1 MNANLIAQMP
11 AGTARADVDYYPKS
25 QEYRAQVQAQNFR
38 LEKLQTVQA
47 RNMRIAGALNLN
59 ASGHGTVK
67 DPQLQVTL
75 EIPQLQM
82 KQQII
87 QGIKLQTTIQNHVAN
102 IALDSDVGKTFIK
115 AHGTVGI
122 DAPYLADVRLDTGT
136 IEFQPLVAIYQPQQ
150 AADVSGQTQIHA
162 TIRGPLA
169 DKSRVEAHLEIPNLA
184 FNYKQFQLASE
195 KPIRVDYQNGTA
207 TLQPASIRGTGT
219 TIDAQAVIPVNNLNA
234 ATFLVQGEGRSS
246 HCPALCARFAKHG

>member
-1 MNANLIAQMP
+1 MNVAVHGTQLSPVGQGTITVTKAKIAGESVQNLNVKFQGDGNTVNANLVAQMP

-47 RNMRIAGALNLN
+47 RNMRITGALNLN

-122 DAPYLADVRLDTGT
+122 DSPYTC
-136 IEFQPLVAIYQPQQ
+136 
-150 AADVSGQTQIHA
+150 
-162 TIRGPLA
+162 
-169 DKSRVEAHLEIPNLA
+169 
-184 FNYKQFQLASE
+184 
-195 KPIRVDYQNGTA
+195 
-207 TLQPASIRGTGT
+207 
-219 TIDAQAVIPVNNLNA
+219 
-234 ATFLVQGEGRSS
+234 GRPS
-246 HCPALCARFAKHG
+246 